1 MHPTLQFIL
10 DRYLSGAH
18 SIYSPSASKMWL
30 TCSGSLVP
38 NVLAPDSI
46 SVDTAYGTVAHE
58 MSELW
63 LKTGIKPRHMRGTL
77 QIVEDDET
85 FFIIPVDNEM
95 LDYVQQSVD
104 LCLSLPGEH
113 IVEQRVYFDDLTPIP
128 QQGGTLDH
136 AAIAGDTAWVT
147 DHKYGAGV
155 KVYAER
161 NPQAMLYSYALIK
174 SLPDIRRVIIRINQ
188 PRLHHFDEWETTR
201 DEIMQFA
208 GYVRER
214 AKLAWAV
221 DAPRTPDPE
230 ACRFCAIQRTCPAY
244 AQMMFDMTAAQT
256 GQAFDVADMQAF
268 KDDLDSGLFAPATVD
283 PLALDT
289 AQLASLKPFKPMV
302 LKFWNTIDHELMK
315 RAKHGEEVP
324 GYKIVEGRSF
334 RDYVNRDQAIE
345 HLVDCGIPREEVLI
359 QSVISPA
366 EAEKKLVKAGHR
378 RKDLP
383 DLLGGITKKPPG
395 KPTLVP
401 LADKRPALVDL
412 TSIAFGD
419 LEDENP
425 ETEEL

>member
-1 MHPTLQFIL
+1 MNVLDFIL
-10 DRYLSGAH
+10 AHYLNGGH
-18 SIYSPSASKMWL
+18 SIFSPSASKRWL

-38 NVLAPDSI
+38 NVLAPNTTIFES
-46 SVDTAYGTVAHE
+46 AEGTVAHE
-58 MSELW
+58 LAEAWVRS
-63 LKTGIKPRHMRGTL
+63 GVKPRAMINTTR
-77 QIVEDDET
+77 IVDTEDD
-85 FFIIPVDNEM
+85 FFAIRIDNEM
-95 LDYVQQSVD
+95 ADYVQGHVD
-104 LCLSLPGEH
+104 LCLSLLGEH
-113 IVEQRVYFDDLTPIP
+113 HTESRIDFSELTPIP
-128 QQGGTLDH
+128 NQGGTLDH
-136 AAIAGDTAWVT
+136 AAINRDVVVIS
-147 DHKYGAGV
+147 DLKYGKGV
-155 KVYAER
+155 RVYAEQ
-161 NPQAMLYSYALIK
+161 NSQMSIYAYGLIK
-174 SLPDIRRVIIRINQ
+174 NLPAVKRVVMRINQ

-201 DEIMQFA
+201 DDIMQFA

-230 ACRFCAIQRTCPAY
+230 ACRFCAVQRTCPAY
-244 AQMMFDMTAAQT
+244 AQMMFDMSAAQT
-256 GQAFDVADMQAF
+256 GQAFEVADMQAF
-268 KDDLDSGLFAPATVD
+268 KDDLDSGLFVPKTVD

-315 RAKHGEEVP
+315 RAKAGEEVP
-324 GYKIVEGRSF
+324 GFKIVEGRSF
-334 RDYVNRDQAIE
+334 REYTDREQAVE
-345 HLVDCGIPREEVLI
+345 HLVDCGIPRDEVVI
-359 QSVISPA
+359 ESVISPA
-366 EAEKKLVKAGHR
+366 EAEKRLVKAGHR

-419 LEDENP
+419 LADENP